1 MKFAPHSC
9 SSRVTLPV
17 IPLNQLLSGVLMTSI
32 WPNPVVDSLF
42 SFYSTSQQHSVQRT
56 TPSLLLASEKF
67 PRSLSVAP
75 TSLAALSRCH
85 LQTPP
90 QGWTFQSCSIP
101 GSHWTVFCSSPTRAV
116 QPQGFDTIYMQ
127 NSPVFLSLSLT
138 FPLGFQTCIFNSFLK
153 LDFTTFLLFFFWMF
167 CYQSFSSLAWL
178 YYTRELIN

>member
-9 SSRVTLPV
+9 SNQVTLPV

-32 WPNPVVDSLF
+32 LPNPVVESLF

-67 PRSLSVAP
+67 PHSLSVAP

-101 GSHWTVFCSSPTRAV
+101 GSHWTIFCSSPTRAV
-116 QPQGFDTIYMQ
+116 QPQGFNTIYMQ
-127 NSPVFLSLSLT
+127 KSPAFLSLTLT
-138 FPLGFQTCIFNSFLK
+138 FPLGFQTCIFNTIPS
-153 LDFTTFLLFFFWMF
+153 LDFTTFLLFLFWMF